1 MKTSLKGNGRTLFF
15 FFNPNETALLLRG
28 TGLLRIGHVSLILCF
43 NTYRVRTKR
52 HRGGRQ
58 VHAYTCNIINTSGLA
73 TVLFYDQYSIVFVA
87 LLLASKLIV
96 LLPCCPP
103 LPKIIASMSSA
114 CGHSSLTGVPTHCFW
129 SSGDLTSLVGGQ
141 KLLL

>member
-1 MKTSLKGNGRTLFF
+1 MAGRYFF
-15 FFNPNETALLLRG
+15 LTQTKQRYLRG
-28 TGLLRIGHVSLILCF
+28 TGLLQIGHVSLILCF

-114 CGHSSLTGVPTHCFW
+114 CGHSSLIGFPRIVF
-129 SSGDLTSLVGGQ
+129 GRQVI
-141 KLLL
+141 

>member
-1 MKTSLKGNGRTLFF
+1 MMTYLKGNGRTFF
-15 FFNPNETALLLRG
+15 FSINETGSLLRG

-58 VHAYTCNIINTSGLA
+58 VHAYTCNIINTSELA
-73 TVLFYDQYSIVFVA
+73 TVLFYDQYPIVFVA

-114 CGHSSLTGVPTHCFW
+114 YGHSSLIGFSRFVF
-129 SSGDLTSLVGGQ
+129 GRQVL
-141 KLLL
+141 